1 MSEDLKE
8 ILNEQKAY
16 YQARAQEYDE
26 WFYREGRYDRGTE
39 HTKQWQAEV
48 DEVCQALQMANLS
61 GHVVD
66 IAAGTGIWTK
76 ELLKMAD
83 HVTALD
89 SSDEMIEVNR
99 SRLQSDKVTYILTDL
114 FYWQPVMAY
123 DAAFIGFWLSH
134 VPPAWLYEFIGT
146 VAGALKPGGKLFFVD
161 SLLEPS
167 STARGQTQDLARRK
181 WESTLSKSRQVTV
194 RRRLSDGREFEIV
207 KVFYDPQDLNERFS
221 THNIPITV
229 KKTERFFLYGWGTKM
244 SGEEI

>member
-1 MSEDLKE
+1 MTEDLQR
-8 ILNEQKAY
+8 ILKEQKAY
-16 YQARAQEYDE
+16 YEARAQEYDE
-26 WFYREGRYDRGTE
+26 WFYRQGRYDRGTE

-48 DEVCQALQMANLS
+48 DEVCLALQTANLS

-89 SSDEMIEVNR
+89 SSDEMIGINQ
-99 SRLQSDKVTYILTDL
+99 SRLESDRVTYILTDL

-123 DAAFIGFWLSH
+123 DAAFMGFWLSH

-146 VAGALKPGGKLFFVD
+146 MAGALKPGGKIFFVD

-167 STARGQTQDLARRK
+167 STARGQTQDLAQRK
-181 WESTLSKSRQVTV
+181 WESTLSKSRQITV
-194 RRRLSDGREFEIV
+194 RRRLNDGREFEIV
-207 KVFYDPQDLNERFS
+207 KVFYDPQDLIQRFS
-221 THNIPITV
+221 AQNIPITV

-244 SGEEI
+244 SEEK